1 MILLYQHQELF
12 LFLRGGWPILFLHLK
27 LIAELHLL
35 IDIHFLFQALFLLL
49 EEVSHRPNRGTSKLI
64 ERRHIIL
71 DDNPRRIERQQGHQ
85 WRKVQSA
92 HLR

>member
-1 MILLYQHQELF
+1 MTSTISSCPG
-12 LFLRGGWPILFLHLK
+12 RK
-27 LIAELHLL
+27 LSNPKTVFKRAAAP
-35 IDIHFLFQALFLLL
+35 DIRHLFQALFLLL

-71 DDNPRRIERQQGHQ
+71 DDNPRRIEPQQGHQ